1 MSPWGPKHFI
11 FNHRF
16 AQHLMLFS
24 YRMYFY
30 ILTLFQIFY
39 HQWTL
44 SLSNINHLISR
55 WWSWSFIFCW
65 VPANPFSEIIIK
77 KANKLKLKSFE
88 KFWNITD
95 WNHDTLL
102 WLTVKYVPKFVI
114 CYFSK
119 RKMTNV
125 GTFFTINN
133 NFASILI
140 ITLFCSRDFIY
151 SMSGPQG
158 PTYAL
163 T

>member
-95 WNHDTLL
+95 WNYDTIMINSEISSE
-102 WLTVKYVPKFVI
+102 I
-114 CYFSK
+114 CYLL
-119 RKMTNV
+119 
-125 GTFFTINN
+125 FFQEKNDKCW
-133 NFASILI
+133 NF
-140 ITLFCSRDFIY
+140 FHY
-151 SMSGPQG
+151 
-158 PTYAL
+158 
-163 T
+163 